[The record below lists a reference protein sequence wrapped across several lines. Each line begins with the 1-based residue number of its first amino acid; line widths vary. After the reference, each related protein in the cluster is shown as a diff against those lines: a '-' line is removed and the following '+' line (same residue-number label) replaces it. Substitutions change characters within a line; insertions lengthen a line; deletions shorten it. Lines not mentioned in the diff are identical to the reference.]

1 MSGTGEEKMIAVIG
15 AGAAGI
21 VAAIAASEMG
31 AEVVL
36 FERNDRIGKKL
47 MITGKGRCNITN
59 ACPWEDFFENVIVN
73 KRFLYSSIRKF
84 SNYDVI
90 DFFENIGV
98 KTKIERGE
106 RVFPESDSAKEVT
119 DALGKRL
126 DELGVKIIFSRVK
139 ELVIKDDK
147 VQGVKTENG
156 IFYAE
161 KVIIATGGKSYPK
174 TGSTGDGYDLALKA
188 GHSVTNIYPA
198 LIPLET
204 YENVKPL
211 MGLSLRNVS
220 VKVNNKEGKNVFS
233 DFGEMLFSHYGLT
246 GPLILSA
253 SCHLGEKPEGAAV
266 LIDLK
271 PALSEKQ
278 LDERLLRDFEKYK
291 NKNFQNSLSE
301 LLPSKLISY
310 IVEKSGIDP
319 YKKVNLVTKEERKRL
334 AEILKGLSFTVKG
347 YRPIS
352 EAIVSGGGVA
362 VNEINPSTMES
373 KKISGLFFAGEVMD
387 VHAYT
392 GGFNLQIAFSTGHL
406 AGISAAK

>member
-1 MSGTGEEKMIAVIG
+1 MIAVIG

-21 VAAIAASEMG
+21 IAAIAASEMG

-119 DALGKRL
+119 DALRKRL
-126 DELGVKIIFSRVK
+126 SELGVKIVFSRVK